1 VYRQERDFHEE
12 AWSCQAAT
20 SLFFESPF
28 FLSPRRGVPSRTAA
42 ERNRAV
48 VRTGPIPY
56 HRARRGSTR
65 GRQPLLWGEPAAAT
79 PASAFCWRVACFRRG
94 GHPPAPAFPGGETGK
109 GRSNSLRR
117 TLFSSSPLFTRIVP
131 VLFPASALLSAVLSP
146 CFHPHSSR
154 ELFGLRCTLA
164 FVISAGAAICRSAFR
179 LAHC

>member
-1 VYRQERDFHEE
+1 MRRLGRVKQQRR
-12 AWSCQAAT
+12 
-20 SLFFESPF
+20 F
-28 FLSPRRGVPSRTAA
+28 FLSPPFFYLRGEEFLREPQRSGIGRLF
-42 ERNRAV
+42 EP
-48 VRTGPIPY
+48 GQSPY